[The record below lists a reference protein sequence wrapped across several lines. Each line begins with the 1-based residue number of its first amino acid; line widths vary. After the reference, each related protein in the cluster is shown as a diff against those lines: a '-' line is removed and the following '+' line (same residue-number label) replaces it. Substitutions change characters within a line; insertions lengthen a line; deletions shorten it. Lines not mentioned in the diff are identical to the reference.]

1 MFEVDSLQEQE
12 NWKEQMLILEN
23 GSYLINVS
31 VCCALLWYSNY
42 GERLRGRQG
51 DTESERCEMR
61 VSEVCVR
68 EVIVCEIS
76 RDVLLKHLLAPI
88 EKGAERYAH
97 FV

>member
-1 MFEVDSLQEQE
+1 
-12 NWKEQMLILEN
+12 
-23 GSYLINVS
+23 
-31 VCCALLWYSNY
+31 
-42 GERLRGRQG
+42 
-51 DTESERCEMR
+51 MR